1 MDDDALDCDENDRIS
16 VTLPR
21 RLRQRL
27 RDRAAAAYHAEAAEA
42 RQLLAWALETKEERA
57 A

>member
-1 MDDDALDCDENDRIS
+1 MDDLDCDQNDRIS

-21 RLRQRL
+21 RLRQLL
-27 RDRAAAAYHAEAAEA
+27 RDRAVAHLHPEAAEA
-42 RQLLAWALETKEERA
+42 RQLLAWALQTKEERA

>member
-1 MDDDALDCDENDRIS
+1 MDFELDDENERIS

-21 RLRQRL
+21 RLRQLL
-27 RDRAAAAYHAEAAEA
+27 RERAAAAYHPESAEA

>member
-1 MDDDALDCDENDRIS
+1 MDFEDDENDRIS

-21 RLRQRL
+21 RLRRQL
-27 RDRAAAAYHAEAAEA
+27 RERAVAHLHPEAAEA

>member
-1 MDDDALDCDENDRIS
+1 MDFELDDENERIS

-21 RLRQRL
+21 RLRQLL
-27 RDRAAAAYHAEAAEA
+27 RERAAAAYHPESAEA
-42 RQLLAWALETKEERA
+42 RQCLAWAPETKEERA